1 MPLMRFA
8 LAAAMLAGSALP
20 SLAKDLVLER
30 YFHGRTYAYGKFSAI
45 NGVSRRFHVV
55 LTGKSHAGRT
65 FTLQEDFR
73 YDDGER
79 DTKTWTFVR
88 IGPKTY
94 TGTREDVVGRTTVTL
109 DGSKARF
116 SYLVDL
122 DPGEKKKV
130 VRFHDTLALQD
141 DGTLL
146 NSSWVSK
153 FIFPVAWVHVN
164 FAPSEA
170 AARAIR
176 P

>member
-1 MPLMRFA
+1 MPLSRFA
-8 LAAAMLAGSALP
+8 LTLVLLAASALP
-20 SLAKDLVLER
+20 AAAKDLVLEQ

-45 NGVSRRFHVV
+45 TGTTRRFHVV
-55 LTGKSHAGRT
+55 LTGRSHPGGR
-65 FTLQEDFR
+65 FTLREDFR

-79 DTKTWTFVR
+79 DTKTWTFVKT
-88 IGPKTY
+88 GPKTY
-94 TGTREDVVGRTTVTL
+94 SGTRGDVIGTTTVRL
-109 DGSKARF
+109 DRSKAHF
-116 SYLVDL
+116 SYRVDL
-122 DPGEKKKV
+122 DPGPKTNV

-164 FAPSEA
+164 FAPTEA
-170 AARAIR
+170 GARAIR